1 MKVKRTIRARNL
13 YNKLKSIYLDLIPKG
28 SKAYK
33 ISHGML
39 SVFLRRIQLFNITYQ
54 EWIRKVDTLSEED
67 IIKIQEN
74 TEAMDTKPYISI
86 LMPVFNTPDDL
97 LEEAIQSV
105 INQIYPYWELCIAD
119 DASTDP
125 NIRLVINKYVEKDPR
140 IRAVFRKKNGH
151 ISAASNSA
159 LELVQH
165 PFVALFDH
173 DDLLHPLAL
182 YYVSETLI
190 AFPDCEI
197 IYTDEDKITKKGRR
211 LGPYF
216 KPDFNYELLLSQ
228 NMVSHLG
235 VYRTSTMRAVG
246 GFRIG
251 LEGSQDYDL
260 LLRIIERIDFSQ
272 IHHIPLPLYHWRISK
287 QSVAEDVNRKPYAI
301 DSGKQAIIEHLMRR
315 SVKAEVNFL
324 PDVAAYQVVY
334 VLPSPEPTV
343 VILIQDQNLSKNLI
357 ACVDSILTNTSY
369 PDYFINISLPLSA
382 KVNLPPYVQKWGNK
396 VKISYYDEST
406 YTYAKSI
413 NHIVLNRSEE
423 YIVFLDKFLLV
434 TSPKWLRLLI
444 AQAKQNNIGAVAPK
458 LLFLNS
464 VIYSSGAILLP
475 DGCIHQMFKGENN
488 DINGYFGWSKITKG
502 YSVLPEKC
510 LVVKRQLIDE
520 IDGLNNK
527 YQTPV
532 YCGIDLCLRLKS
544 VGQRNILYSSV
555 ELYIQANHAY
565 DIQSDFPPE
574 ALEADRQMLK
584 DYWEGWVKN
593 DPAFNPNLAYVDE
606 GILTYE
612 LSPRYSFPGKND
624 EIYTQQNV

>member
-1 MKVKRTIRARNL
+1 MKQKRTIRALNL
-13 YNKLKSIYLDLIPKG
+13 YNKLKSIYLALIPKG

-39 SVFLRRIQLFNITYQ
+39 SVFLKRINLFNITYQ
-54 EWIRKVDTLSEED
+54 EWIRRVDTLDEED
-67 IIKIQEN
+67 IIKIQKI
-74 TEAMDTKPYISI
+74 TEAMDPKPYISI
-86 LMPVFNTPDDL
+86 IMPVYNTPLDF

-119 DASTDP
+119 DASTDST
-125 NIRLVINKYVEKDPR
+125 IRLVINKYLEKDPR

-159 LELVQH
+159 LELVQY

-182 YYVSETLI
+182 YYVAETLI

-197 IYTDEDKITKKGRR
+197 IYSDEDKITIKGRR
-211 LGPYF
+211 LDPYF

-260 LLRIIERIDFSQ
+260 LLRIIERINFSQ

-287 QSVAEDVNRKPYAI
+287 QSVAEDVNIKPYAI
-301 DSGKQAIIEHLMRR
+301 DSGKQAIFEHLMRR

-334 VLPSPEPTV
+334 VLPSPEPTA
-343 VILIQDQNLSKNLI
+343 VILLQDQNFSLNLI
-357 ACVDSILTNTSY
+357 ACVESILKNTSY
-369 PDYFINISLPLSA
+369 PDYFINISLPISA
-382 KVNLPPYVQKWGNK
+382 KVDPPPYVQKWGNK
-396 VKISYYDEST
+396 VKINYFDDST
-406 YTYAKSI
+406 YTYANSI
-413 NHIVLNRSEE
+413 NHIMLNRSEE
-423 YIVFLDKFLLV
+423 FIVLLDKFLLT
-434 TSPKWLRLLI
+434 TSPNWLSLLI

-464 VIYSSGAILLP
+464 AIYSSGTILLP
-475 DGCIHQMFKGENN
+475 DGDIHQMSKGEKN
-488 DINGYFGWSKITKG
+488 DVNGYFGWSKITKG

-510 LVVKRQLIDE
+510 MVAKRRLFDE
-520 IDGLNNK
+520 IDGLNNN
-527 YQTPV
+527 YQTPI
-532 YCGIDLCLRLKS
+532 YTGIDFCLRLKS
-544 VGQRNILYSSV
+544 VGLRNILYPSV
-555 ELYIQANHAY
+555 ELYIQANHHY
-565 DIQSDFPPE
+565 NMTSEFPPE
-574 ALEADRQMLK
+574 ALAADRLMLK
-584 DYWEGWVKN
+584 DNWEEWVKN
-593 DPAFNPNLAYVDE
+593 DPAFNPNLAIIDE
-606 GILTYE
+606 GKLTVE
-612 LSPRYSFPGKND
+612 LSPRYSFPGK
-624 EIYTQQNV
+624 IR